1 MGEENEAKA
10 TVAEVDDT
18 KKAKKP
24 KADRLEKRIV
34 RPAHKSYMQN
44 RELPPVH
51 RPSAQGRGRTDES
64 PALHHP
70 QPP

>member
-24 KADRLEKRIV
+24 KADRLEK
-34 RPAHKSYMQN
+34 N
-44 RELPPVH
+44 RTPG
-51 RPSAQGRGRTDES
+51 AQVLYAE
-64 PALHHP
+64 P
-70 QPP
+70 

>member
-24 KADRLEKRIV
+24 KADRLEKKIV
-34 RPAHKSYMQN
+34 RPAHKSYIC
-44 RELPPVH
+44 LLYTS
-51 RPSAQGRGRTDES
+51 PSPRD
-64 PALHHP
+64 
-70 QPP
+70 

>member
-24 KADRLEKRIV
+24 KADRLEK
-34 RPAHKSYMQN
+34 KSYARRTSPICRTVSFHARVQQ
-44 RELPPVH
+44 RVLDQSIDRTFPCL
-51 RPSAQGRGRTDES
+51 SA
-64 PALHHP
+64 
-70 QPP
+70 

>member
-10 TVAEVDDT
+10 TVAEVDGT

-24 KADRLEKRIV
+24 KADRLEKKIV

-44 RELPPVH
+44 RELSSACSTN
-51 RPSAQGRGRTDES
+51 PSTRTFPCLS
-64 PALHHP
+64 A
-70 QPP
+70 

>member
-24 KADRLEKRIV
+24 KADRLEK
-34 RPAHKSYMQN
+34 KN
-44 RELPPVH
+44 RTPG
-51 RPSAQGRGRTDES
+51 AQVLYAE
-64 PALHHP
+64 P
-70 QPP
+70 

>member
-24 KADRLEKRIV
+24 KADRLEKKIV

-44 RELPPVH
+44 REL
-51 RPSAQGRGRTDES
+51 
-64 PALHHP
+64 
-70 QPP
+70 